1 MSISTSKVSKVK
13 HDKLLSALC
22 EGEDGFRYRS
32 VCLYHVH
39 APCGFEINYTSY
51 CWPLTT
57 NGFATKVPIKPILHP
72 NKRAT
77 DQVEKWTTA
86 QMEAGLQD
94 KTTKDHN
101 TQIRLSGH
109 ILISDSLYCNLI
121 WKPSSLA
128 INRHWI
134 SSHSGASAEENM
146 WWKTKKMPRHFLASI
161 EAIFLKQLL
170 HSKVE
175 ERSTP
180 GTRSTRLRLNISEPE
195 RLQICIK

>member
-180 GTRSTRLRLNISEPE
+180 GTRSTRLRLNISETE